1 MPWVCFLQPR
11 NTDVNAQMAE
21 HRDLKLDGRE
31 LDPSTTIWRYV
42 KLSTLIYLLKKQRT
56 FIPKLATLQKND
68 PFEGRLSIY
77 EGHQEAM
84 CLNGELRR
92 AVSWLRRTKADGG
105 TLADLEMKPGRQPR
119 LAQVWM
125 RELTRRRAVW
135 CWHES
140 KDECMGQW
148 RIYGKEAGVAIRSD
162 VESVLRVLSGE
173 GKNRDVAFGRVFYLP
188 ANQPSD
194 LRESARDL
202 ARNPIFVKNCIYAHE
217 KEVRFVLPDGPW
229 EHPGY
234 PIQTKPCSFV
244 KEVVLSP
251 LFMPSE
257 GFALKEVIE
266 SLLKDL
272 VPTGDE
278 PPKVRLSGALDF
290 DAPEGR
296 TEPGLAEVI
305 LDDLADKWLANKPWE
320 GSAEENDV
328 PSIVKLFP
336 ES

>member
-1 MPWVCFLQPR
+1 
-11 NTDVNAQMAE
+11 MAE
-21 HRDLKLDGRE
+21 HRDLKLNGRE

-42 KLSTLIYLLKKQRT
+42 KLSTLIYLLKEQRT
-56 FIPKLATLQKND
+56 FIPKLATLQKDD

-92 AVSWLRRTKADGG
+92 DGPWLRRTKAEGG
-105 TLADLEMKPGRQPR
+105 TLADWEVKPGGQPR
-119 LAQVWM
+119 LVQVWM
-125 RELTRRRAVW
+125 RELARRRVVW

-162 VESVLRVLSGE
+162 VGSVLGVLNGH
-173 GKNRDVAFGRVFYLP
+173 GKSRDVAFGRVFYLP

-194 LRESARDL
+194 LGESARDL
-202 ARNPIFVKNCIYAHE
+202 ARNPIFVKNCVYAHE

-234 PIQTKPCSFV
+234 PIHTKPCSFV

-251 LFMPSE
+251 FFLPSE
-257 GFALKEVIE
+257 GFALKVVIE

-272 VPTGDE
+272 VPTDDE
-278 PPKVRLSGALDF
+278 TPKVRLSGALNF
-290 DAPEGR
+290 DAPEGL
-296 TEPGLAEVI
+296 TEPGLYEAVSK
-305 LDDLADKWLANKPWE
+305 DTADKWIANEPWE
-320 GSAEENDV
+320 GSTEENNM
-328 PSIVKLFP
+328 PSILDLFP
-336 ES
+336 KD